1 MDFDKNKYKVWRL
14 PHPILIHWVLNP
26 ALAFNELILGQ
37 RLPKITLIDRTSD
50 SPLMERQFVPCP
62 HCGTVHN
69 GLLWAKQ
76 GAFMNWFGYLCPKC
90 EQIIPCLWNL
100 TSLVLLTISFPIWGW
115 FRRPLE
121 SKWRKFKKNQLIKN
135 KHVEP
140 VTAKN
145 TSWLKMGLLFGLLMF
160 CMMLLAQLID
170 RDITSTTLTTQFL
183 ICLAAGLAF
192 GGMMKILLS
201 LKNNII

>member
-14 PHPILIHWVLNP
+14 PHPILIHWLLNP

-37 RLPKITLIDRTSD
+37 RLPKITLIDKTSD
-50 SPLMERQFVPCP
+50 GPLMERQFVPCP

-76 GAFMNWFGYLCPKC
+76 DAFMNWFGYLCPKC

-121 SKWRKFKKNQLIKN
+121 SKWRRFKKNQLIKN
-135 KHVEP
+135 KDVEP

-145 TSWLKMGLLFGLLMF
+145 TSWIKMGLFFGLLMF

-170 RDITSTTLTTQFL
+170 SEITSTTPITQFL

-192 GGMMKILLS
+192 GGMMKCFLS
-201 LKNNII
+201 LKKNII